1 MNLKPIIVITLII
14 SAVLLAARISPA
26 MNSEQYR
33 EGKYIHIDNIVMEFS
48 GTNATIDVEYHL
60 SPFAKAY
67 IFLFGSKNLEPKMKE
82 IFFKFPEMQ
91 IKDIGLNSATIQL
104 TNVSWKYGHDYMH
117 DSRKL
122 GIHSDVLTI
131 IFPYNQGIRRVQNTD
146 STLSVFYPD
155 SPKYSEIHN
164 NITKLSQ

>member
-60 SPFAKAY
+60 SPFAKHIY
-67 IFLFGSKNLEPKMKE
+67 SFLAVKIS
-82 IFFKFPEMQ
+82 
-91 IKDIGLNSATIQL
+91 
-104 TNVSWKYGHDYMH
+104 
-117 DSRKL
+117 
-122 GIHSDVLTI
+122 
-131 IFPYNQGIRRVQNTD
+131 
-146 STLSVFYPD
+146 
-155 SPKYSEIHN
+155 
-164 NITKLSQ
+164 SQK